1 MGCRFVFA
9 LAAVFCCGAIQA
21 SAQHS
26 SVPREGKAGEQTAT
40 HGIIRTPQARAIDS
54 AKAGEAAS
62 SARPATPAQCP
73 RKLSRLP
80 SPRLCVPLRKPGSP
94 CPLPRRL
101 EPFSRGRHERHSA
114 DTPFAGRP
122 SGSRCSGKHR
132 TNGSR
137 CPGTPPARPPK
148 RETIRDWNPDRTRHQ
163 PFTYEHFSAT
173 CPSRTRKT
181 STPLT

>member
-9 LAAVFCCGAIQA
+9 LAAVFCGGAIQA

-137 CPGTPPARPPK
+137 CPGTPPARPQSARRSGTGTLIALGISPSHTNIS
-148 RETIRDWNPDRTRHQ
+148 RRPARRGRGRHRR
-163 PFTYEHFSAT
+163 P
-173 CPSRTRKT
+173 
-181 STPLT
+181 